1 MFITLE
7 GLDGSGKTTV
17 LETLKSQL
25 PQLTDREIVIT
36 REPGGSRVAEKLRQL
51 FLHDE
56 AISPITESLMVA
68 SGRADHV
75 DKVIKPAIE
84 RGAIVISDRFFDS
97 SVAYQGGARGAGFDQ
112 VLQINL
118 WAVQNLLPD
127 LTFFIDTDP
136 SVSINRIDSD
146 PDRLESF
153 GVELQT
159 KARAAYNKLFA
170 MYPER
175 YTVFPVGMT
184 LSEISQQIIEI
195 LREKLV

>member
-25 PQLTDREIVIT
+25 PKLTDREIVIT
-36 REPGGSRVAEKLRQL
+36 REPGGSPMAEKLRQL

-84 RGAIVISDRFFDS
+84 RGALVISDRFFDS
-97 SVAYQGGARGAGFDQ
+97 SVAYQGGARGAGFNQ

-118 WAVQNLLPD
+118 WAVQNVMPD
-127 LTFFIDTDP
+127 LTFFIDTKP
-136 SVSINRIDSD
+136 SVSISRIDPD

-153 GVELQT
+153 GLELQT
-159 KARAAYNKLFA
+159 KARIAYNKLFT
-170 MYPER
+170 MYPDR
-175 YTVFPVGMT
+175 YIVFPVGMT
-184 LSEISQQIIEI
+184 LAEISQQILKI
-195 LREKLV
+195 LHEKLA